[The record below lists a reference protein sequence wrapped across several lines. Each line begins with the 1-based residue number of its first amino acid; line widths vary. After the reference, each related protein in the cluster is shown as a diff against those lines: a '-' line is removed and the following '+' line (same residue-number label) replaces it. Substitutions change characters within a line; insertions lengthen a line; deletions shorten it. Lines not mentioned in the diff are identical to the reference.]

1 MPNRHTHTH
10 ERLLIISKLNTP
22 HSSTPGGQVVVEGEK
37 RTDTSSES
45 FSSSTPLPYPHVPPS
60 QIHAKAHKGKIILTI
75 PAEPA
80 DEPAPTTLAAKASK
94 SPGKGSVGSARGSSS
109 PALRAAA
116 TKAYVAAAA
125 AVKGKRGKAHAAS
138 LQRVIS
144 EIINLGKSTGTNTA
158 ARSVMAALRSPHH
171 AAAPKVQHTL

>member
-1 MPNRHTHTH
+1 
-10 ERLLIISKLNTP
+10 
-22 HSSTPGGQVVVEGEK
+22 VEGEK

-80 DEPAPTTLAAKASK
+80 DEPAPTTLAAKASASPGTRPSK
-94 SPGKGSVGSARGSSS
+94 SPGKGSVGGARGSSS

-125 AVKGKRGKAHAAS
+125 AVKGKRSKAHAAS

-171 AAAPKVQHTL
+171 VAAAPKVQHTL